1 MNETSPPL
9 KPPAAAA
16 QGAPP
21 SSPQPERGQ
30 PGPDPLAVCLAIV
43 ARLHGEA
50 VSAEALTAGLP
61 LENGRLTPEL
71 LARAAERANLTARV
85 ARTPL
90 AELKPE
96 QLPAIVLTADRG
108 AYVLVKREGGEAQI
122 VRAPEPEAMRGA
134 PLAELERVHS
144 GYVVLLDRHQRFSAG
159 TASEHIIDKH
169 HWFWG
174 TLRREVR
181 TYAEVAVATTFINCF
196 ALASP
201 LFFMNVYDRVVPNQA
216 METLWVLT
224 VGVSI
229 VFIFDL
235 TLKLIR
241 GYFIDVV
248 GRRAD
253 HALSSAL
260 FARVM
265 DLKLDQP
272 RQSVGTLANNLRE
285 FESLRE
291 FFTSATLASIVDLPF
306 VLLFIAVMFWI
317 GGFWMVLPVVVAIP
331 LVVMVGLSLQP
342 ALRDHIRR
350 SFAATEA
357 KYSTVIETLAAIEHV
372 KHLNAA
378 SQLQRKWESLVDFVA
393 RESLTARFLSSFAI
407 NFTGW
412 IQAIAGVA
420 VLIIGA
426 YLAADGKLTLGGVIA
441 CTIISSRAVGPLTQL
456 AGLLTRYHTA
466 STALNALNKIMEAP
480 VEREPGKT
488 FVARP
493 RVDGRIDFRGV
504 TFRYPQQQID
514 ALREATFSIT
524 PGSRVGV
531 IGRMGS
537 GKSTLAKLLIGLHHA
552 QSGNVLVDG
561 IDTRQIDPAD
571 LRRNIGYM
579 PQNVILFSGTVRQNL
594 TMGAPNTDDAA
605 MLRAVQLVGLDEH
618 LNRHPQG
625 FDMPVGER
633 GDNLSGG
640 QKQAVALARAL
651 LADPP
656 VLLLDEPT
664 AAMDTGTEEQ
674 FKQRLVRVLE
684 GRTLLVVTHRESMLT
699 LVDRL
704 IVMDSGR
711 VVAAGPKADV
721 LQALAQGRVRKAS

>member
-1 MNETSPPL
+1 MTDAPL
-9 KPPAAAA
+9 TPH
-16 QGAPP
+16 
-21 SSPQPERGQ
+21 
-30 PGPDPLAVCLAIV
+30 DPLAASLAIV

-50 VSAEALTAGLP
+50 VSADALTAGLP
-61 LENGRLTPEL
+61 LEDGRLTPEL
-71 LARAAERANLTARV
+71 LPRAAERANLVARV
-85 ARTPL
+85 AKTRL
-90 AELKPE
+90 ADIKPE
-96 QLPAIVLTADRG
+96 FIPAIVLAGERG
-108 AYVLVKREGGEAQI
+108 AYVLMKRDGDRAHIIHPELPES
-122 VRAPEPEAMRGA
+122 VREV
-134 PLAELERVHS
+134 PLAELEAAYS
-144 GYVVLLDRHQRFSAG
+144 GHAVLIGRLQRFAAG
-159 TASEHIIDKH
+159 TESERMMDRH

-181 TYAEVAVATTFINCF
+181 TYTEVAFATVLINVF

-216 METLWVLT
+216 METLWVLAI
-224 VGVSI
+224 GVAI
-229 VFIFDL
+229 VFAFDL
-235 TLKLIR
+235 VLKIIR

-253 HALSSAL
+253 LALSSVL

-272 RQSVGTLANNLRE
+272 RQPVGTLANNLRE

-291 FFTSATLASIVDLPF
+291 FFTSATLASIIDLPF
-306 VLLFIAVMFWI
+306 VLLFLGVIFWI
-317 GGFWMVLPVVVAIP
+317 GGFWMVLPVLVAIP
-331 LVVMVGLSLQP
+331 IVVLVGLALQP
-342 ALRDHIRR
+342 ALRDHIKR

-378 SQLQRKWESLVDFVA
+378 SQLQRKWEGLVDFVA
-393 RESLTARFLSSFAI
+393 RESLAARLLSAFALH
-407 NFTGW
+407 FTGW
-412 IQAIAGVA
+412 IQAAAGIA
-420 VLIIGA
+420 VLIVGA
-426 YLAADGKLTLGGVIA
+426 YLAADGKLTLGALIA
-441 CTIISSRAVGPLTQL
+441 CTIIASRAVAPLTQL

-466 STALNALNKIMEAP
+466 TTALTALNKIMEAP

-488 FVARP
+488 FVHRP
-493 RVDGRIDFRGV
+493 RLEGRIDFRGV
-504 TFRYPQQQID
+504 TFRYPGQQID
-514 ALREATFSIT
+514 ALREATFSIS

-537 GKSTLAKLLIGLHHA
+537 GKSTFAKLLIGLHHPQA
-552 QSGNVLVDG
+552 GNVLVDG

-579 PQNVILFSGTVRQNL
+579 PQNVVLFSGTVRQNL

-625 FDMPVGER
+625 FDMAVGER
-633 GDNLSGG
+633 GDALSGG

-674 FKQRLVRVLE
+674 FKARLARVLE
-684 GRTLLVVTHRESMLT
+684 GRTLIVVTHRESMLT
-699 LVDRL
+699 LVNSL
-704 IVMDSGR
+704 VVMDSGR